1 MPAEV
6 IIGILNYGLI
16 LIFGLCLS
24 VEIAGG
30 CESRRQRRT
39 VALLCVLLLLNV
51 LSPFI
56 GPTLKLNFY
65 TCGASAVLGVPGVI
79 CLLAMRLIFQT

>member
-39 VALLCVLLLLNV
+39 VALLCVLLLLIQI
-51 LSPFI
+51 P
-56 GPTLKLNFY
+56 P
-65 TCGASAVLGVPGVI
+65 
-79 CLLAMRLIFQT
+79 